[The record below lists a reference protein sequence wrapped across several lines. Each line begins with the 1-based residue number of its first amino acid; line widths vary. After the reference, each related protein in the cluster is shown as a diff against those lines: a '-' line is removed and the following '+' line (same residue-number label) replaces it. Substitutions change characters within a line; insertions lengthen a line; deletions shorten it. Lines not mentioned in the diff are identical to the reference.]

1 MQQTWCSIRISI
13 HSTARVETG
22 SGGNGYRFTK
32 ISIHSTARVETD
44 GLVQGQKA
52 GTDFNPLHREGG
64 DASRA
69 LLTGHHLRISIH
81 STARVETTRLMI
93 QVRCQSPFQSTPPR
107 GWRLNVAYAIYSSLG
122 FQSTPPRGWRPY
134 SGRRVLLKWQ
144 FQSTPPRGWR
154 RMVPSG
160 TDIQFII
167 SIHSTAR
174 VETDIPQTNI
184 YILEISIHSTA
195 RVETFRSSVSAEFR
209 LFQSTPPR
217 GWRRFDRYCHSR
229 TERNFNPLHRE
240 GGDQFHPGRFHVP
253 VLFQSTPP
261 RGWRLL

>member
-1 MQQTWCSIRISI
+1 MISIHSTARVETKIPGIGADFIPFQSTPPRGWRLAGSPTDLFPLKISI

-122 FQSTPPRGWRPY
+122 FQSTPPRGWRQRCEILHQYLSLDFNPLHRE
-134 SGRRVLLKWQ
+134 GGDVC
-144 FQSTPPRGWR
+144 
-154 RMVPSG
+154 VG
-160 TDIQFII
+160 TFPFDVGI

-174 VETDIPQTNI
+174 VETI
-184 YILEISIHSTA
+184 
-195 RVETFRSSVSAEFR
+195 
-209 LFQSTPPR
+209 
-217 GWRRFDRYCHSR
+217 
-229 TERNFNPLHRE
+229 
-240 GGDQFHPGRFHVP
+240 
-253 VLFQSTPP
+253 
-261 RGWRLL
+261 